1 MKSQSGDDMPQG
13 NADKK
18 SRFNRGARWTLR
30 TVVAAVITQFVALYI
45 QIPYLSTAASWVW
58 SSVQEFRSWLD
69 QDAALSHGLILVAA
83 LVGCALATV
92 VVWLWRKLVA
102 TKTEIAERDRPNV
115 LNLDPEQLA
124 VLRIIG
130 MHVELKARLRFD
142 SVVRKTGL
150 SRIAAQV
157 ALDALRAAGLIPDG
171 KWTEELSILTVA
183 GRNYIHQ
190 TGLLAPSQP

>member
-1 MKSQSGDDMPQG
+1 MPQG

-18 SRFNRGARWTLR
+18 SGFNRGARWTLR
-30 TVVAAVITQFVALYI
+30 TVVAAVIAQIAALYI

-58 SSVQEFRSWLD
+58 SSIQELRGWLGL
-69 QDAALSHGLILVAA
+69 DAALSRGLILVAA

-92 VVWLWRKLVA
+92 VVWLWRRLVVI
-102 TKTEIAERDRPNV
+102 KTEIAERDRPNAV
-115 LNLDPEQLA
+115 KLDPDQLA

-130 MHVELKARLRFD
+130 MHVELKTRLRFD